1 MSDLPSAP
9 AGHISYQVDAAGG
22 LILETWSGV
31 ITRDVL
37 LAHWRQYLADPAVLA
52 IKRTLVDL
60 RDCDVQFSGEEWLRL
75 IESCVLNRPDI
86 GGWKSA
92 IVVDKPHLHGIA
104 RQFLGH
110 AAQLAHGELFEQPD
124 QAIAWLTRKVASDD

>member
-1 MSDLPSAP
+1 MSDRPSSLT
-9 AGHISYQVDAAGG
+9 GHISYHVDAAGG

-37 LAHWRQYLADPAVLA
+37 LAHWRQCLADPAVLA
-52 IKRTLVDL
+52 VKRTLVDL

-75 IESCVLNRPDI
+75 IEGCVLNRPDLL
-86 GGWKSA
+86 GWKTA

-110 AAQLAHGELFEQPD
+110 AARLTHGELFEQPD
-124 QAIAWLTRKVASDD
+124 QAATWLTRQVASDD